1 MKRLIMLLIL
11 SCIGYELQAAVKL
24 DYLTALSQKSI
35 WSEVTG
41 TAQGHTGKTMAMSLR
56 NISNTDLTI
65 QIPLGLVLEPSDTG
79 VQNMIVTAPLLVTLR
94 PHQSQ
99 SLEVY
104 AMCIQKNDAGPD
116 AKEKF
121 TSRRMASDK
130 LVQVANLIHE
140 LQVQD
145 ALGQSALWVVSDH
158 QSITTIWDERIEQ
171 ANKLRT
177 LTADLTGQTLVLL
190 DPATIHASRVEPY
203 IPPPIRRWYPEFKIN
218 VAADKDIK
226 VVLTKHEGEL
236 IQELYNGKSTG
247 EEMNLHF
254 ELTSTQLPKGRYKVL
269 IYINGV
275 QRSQIAIDNPFGR
288 Q

>member
-1 MKRLIMLLIL
+1 MKTSLLIWIMLLMMR
-11 SCIGYELQAAVKL
+11 SVYATENM
-24 DYLTALSQKSI
+24 DYLAALSKKSI
-35 WSEVTG
+35 WSEVSG
-41 TAQGHTGKTMAMSLR
+41 TTYGHTGKTLSMNLK
-56 NISNTDLTI
+56 NISSTKMTI
-65 QIPLGLVLEPSDTG
+65 SIPLGLVMEPGDSG
-79 VQNMIVTAPLLVTLR
+79 VQNMIVTEPLLVTLY
-94 PHQSQ
+94 PQQSEK
-99 SLEVY
+99 LEIY

-116 AKEKF
+116 AKETF

-130 LVQVANLIHE
+130 LVQVAHLIHE